1 MNHVAIPADQV
12 DLTVMYLRLLL
23 VPSGDPQ
30 MTTLA
35 EICDTVNS
43 LALMFLL
50 MLRHSWV
57 AKPLGL
63 RPYGAISAPSRN
75 QVSQLC

>member
-1 MNHVAIPADQV
+1 VAIPRTS
-12 DLTVMYLRLLL
+12 LTLIYLRLWL

-30 MTTLA
+30 MTVLA

-57 AKPLGL
+57 AKALALWSNFGSL
-63 RPYGAISAPSRN
+63 S
-75 QVSQLC
+75 